1 MSDSTGEEQLGNKK
15 SADKR
20 MEEPIT
26 SYQQGESV
34 YKIGGK
40 LFAYP
45 NFLFERLFKKLIFY
59 PQFCFTLNNNILVCF
74 SCKLEILWHF
84 TAHFFS
90 AFI

>member
-1 MSDSTGEEQLGNKK
+1 MSDSMGEEQLGNKK

-26 SYQQGESV
+26 SYRQGESV

-45 NFLFERLFKKLIFY
+45 KLFI
-59 PQFCFTLNNNILVCF
+59 
-74 SCKLEILWHF
+74 
-84 TAHFFS
+84 
-90 AFI
+90 

>member
-45 NFLFERLFKKLIFY
+45 KLFI
-59 PQFCFTLNNNILVCF
+59 
-74 SCKLEILWHF
+74 
-84 TAHFFS
+84 
-90 AFI
+90 

>member
-45 NFLFERLFKKLIFY
+45 KLFIWKI
-59 PQFCFTLNNNILVCF
+59 V
-74 SCKLEILWHF
+74 
-84 TAHFFS
+84 
-90 AFI
+90 

>member
-40 LFAYP
+40 FW
-45 NFLFERLFKKLIFY
+45 RLIVYNQCNVKSFY
-59 PQFCFTLNNNILVCF
+59 TPR
-74 SCKLEILWHF
+74 
-84 TAHFFS
+84 
-90 AFI
+90 